1 MRVKINWLNLGSYV
15 SALLVGF
22 FICLA
27 WVPDLPAVIHVSG
40 HGSPVFFIPHS
51 DEISALETA
60 REFVQTNG
68 TGTIVWLDCGGHRKC
83 GGVDPNRYFG
93 FCTNRYNAK
102 AMDVYRDKVFKY
114 FDGEPIVI
122 ALHNNRGCDG
132 SICMEHPY
140 EGSRA
145 IGSVGPSDVVIFNG
159 PEEVPSGPRARF
171 SECLAENNIGQLY
184 EKAGA
189 VSDCSMSEA
198 ATQLGH
204 FYFNLDTELK
214 RGTANQVEL
223 LKQTMA
229 CARSAF
235 LNGGD

>member
-1 MRVKINWLNLGSYV
+1 MAGYM
-15 SALLVGF
+15 
-22 FICLA
+22 ICRF
-27 WVPDLPAVIHVSG
+27 WVPDLPAVMHVSG

-51 DEISALETA
+51 DETSALETA
-60 REFVQTNG
+60 RQFVEANG
-68 TGTIVWLDCGGHRKC
+68 SGTIVWMDCLGHRKC
-83 GGVDPNRYFG
+83 GGADPNRYFG
-93 FCTNRYNAK
+93 FCSNRYNNK
-102 AMDVYRDKVFKY
+102 AMQVYRGKVFKY
-114 FDGEPIVI
+114 FEGEPIVI

-159 PEEVPSGPRARF
+159 PEEAPSGPRGRF
-171 SECLAENNIGQLY
+171 SECLANNNIGQLY

-198 ATQLGH
+198 ATQLGY

-214 RGTANQVEL
+214 RGTANQLSL
-223 LKQTMA
+223 LNQTMD
-229 CARSAF
+229 CARKALLSPG
-235 LNGGD
+235 N